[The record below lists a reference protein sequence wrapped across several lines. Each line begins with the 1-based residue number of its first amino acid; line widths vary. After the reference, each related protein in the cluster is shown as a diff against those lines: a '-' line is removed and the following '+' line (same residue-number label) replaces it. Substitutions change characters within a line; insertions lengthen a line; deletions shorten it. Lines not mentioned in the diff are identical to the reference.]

1 MRYINYN
8 GNIIEDT
15 APIIGANNR
24 GLRYGDGLFETISF
38 KKGNFVLLAEHLNR
52 LWLGMETLQFD
63 IPKLFDKKFVTDQLN
78 KLISKNKDNPARV
91 RLMVFR
97 GDGGLYDP
105 ENMKPNFIIQSWPL
119 QTAGNELNSNG
130 LDLCIY
136 KDARKAFDAFANLKH
151 NNYLPY
157 VMGAIHAKKQHC
169 NDAIILNQDGFV
181 CDTTIANIFL
191 IKDNHIMTPALK
203 QGCVAG
209 TMRQFVIDYLQ
220 STPYNIEETNVSI
233 DMLLN
238 ADEVFLTNA
247 IYNIRWV
254 KSVEDKHYAVTET
267 QKIFYQLAKTNPHII
282 C

>member
-8 GNIIEDT
+8 GNVIEET
-15 APIIGANNR
+15 APIVGASNR

-38 KKGNFVLLAEHLNR
+38 KKGKFILLAEHLQR
-52 LWLGMETLQFD
+52 LWLGMESMQFD
-63 IPKLFDKKFVTDQLN
+63 IPKLFNKKYITDQLD
-78 KLISKNKDNPARV
+78 KLVSKNKDNPARV
-91 RLMVFR
+91 RLMIFR

-105 ENMKPNFIIQSWPL
+105 EHMKPNFIIQSWPL
-119 QTAGNELNSNG
+119 QTASNELNSNG

-136 KDARKAFDAFANLKH
+136 KDARKTCDAFANLKH

-157 VMGAIHAKKQHC
+157 VMGAIYAKNQHC
-169 NDAIILNQDGFV
+169 NDAVILNQDGNV

-191 IKDNHIMTPALK
+191 IKDNNLFTPALK

-209 TMRQFVIDYLQ
+209 TMRQFLIDALP
-220 STPYNIEETNVSI
+220 SLGHKIEETTVSI

-238 ADEVFLTNA
+238 ADEIFLTNA
-247 IYNIRWV
+247 IYNLRWV
-254 KSVEDKHYAVTET
+254 KTLEDKHYGFNET